1 MLVDF
6 LLEKYT
12 KKEPISQ
19 HALLKVVGTKYR
31 QHIPEILRRASKHME
46 LVFGLELTEVDRS
59 RNIYAL
65 INKLNLGG
73 DEGLSDE
80 GSLPKSGF
88 LMVLLGIIFMK
99 GNRAT
104 REEVWEFLS
113 VLGVYTGRRH
123 WIFGEPRR
131 LITKDLV
138 QKKYLKYRQVP
149 NGDPPH

>member
-1 MLVDF
+1 
-6 LLEKYT
+6 
-12 KKEPISQ
+12 
-19 HALLKVVGTKYR
+19 
-31 QHIPEILRRASKHME
+31 ME

-73 DEGLSDE
+73 NEGPSDE
-80 GSLPKSGF
+80 GGVPKSGF

-99 GNRAT
+99 GNLAT
-104 REEVWEFLS
+104 REVLEFLR

-138 QKKYLKYRQVP
+138 QKKYLKY
-149 NGDPPH
+149 

>member
-1 MLVDF
+1 
-6 LLEKYT
+6 
-12 KKEPISQ
+12 
-19 HALLKVVGTKYR
+19 
-31 QHIPEILRRASKHME
+31 ME

-73 DEGLSDE
+73 NEGPSDE
-80 GSLPKSGF
+80 GGVPKSGF

-104 REEVWEFLS
+104 GKEVWEMLS

-138 QKKYLKYRQVP
+138 QKKYLKY
-149 NGDPPH
+149 